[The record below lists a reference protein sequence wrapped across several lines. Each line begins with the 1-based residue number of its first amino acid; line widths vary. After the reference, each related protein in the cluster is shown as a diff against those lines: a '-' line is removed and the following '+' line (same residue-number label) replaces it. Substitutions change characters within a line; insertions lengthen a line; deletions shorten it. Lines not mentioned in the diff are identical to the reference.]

1 MWPRWD
7 GLDGFGKKALNWEA
21 YLSTVQ
27 YEDSPA
33 GLFELEAL
41 AYRLHIRAVVC
52 RPTTQQLLWVGEPER
67 PQMMLLY
74 WHSHWTLLP
83 LQTLDPG
90 HR

>member
-1 MWPRWD
+1 MAMYLGLSADEKPISTLRRLCVEQMHSHRNTVWPRWD

-41 AYRLHIRAVVC
+41 
-52 RPTTQQLLWVGEPER
+52 
-67 PQMMLLY
+67 
-74 WHSHWTLLP
+74 
-83 LQTLDPG
+83 
-90 HR
+90 